1 MNASEDSKY
10 YLIAQIPSEEPE
22 YYLVPQ
28 ITFLNHS
35 WDFESP

>member
-1 MNASEDSKY
+1 MRLCY